1 MSRPEPGHL
10 IARSTVHVSLVA
22 SSRVLWHL
30 PAVFSPRSSVIFEE
44 SRSIRSFV
52 GRIDEGDDVIEA
64 LTLLCDANDITAAE
78 VRVTGTLAD
87 VEIVRHDASTGDYDA
102 LVDDEGPFQIVR
114 FTGTMARLGDQP
126 VLRAEAMLAVDG
138 PAGQQFVFGQLRRAN
153 AVDAEFAVQT
163 YPDLQMTRKLDP
175 ATGRFPLQSIER
187 DETVLP
193 SAPAPTAEAAPP
205 RERKPPETVAEPAG
219 AARAK
224 PEPAG
229 EEKSELSWEDA
240 MEASED
246 IKPASQRER
255 RPMPK
260 KNGEPK
266 NADELYG
273 DYDFDSP
280 ILSAGDLLDHPKLGE
295 CRVIKV
301 EEDEYAHIR
310 LSRGQIRKLALE
322 VVELEYTGEKDG
334 KNVFKVRV
342 RK

>member
-1 MSRPEPGHL
+1 
-10 IARSTVHVSLVA
+10 
-22 SSRVLWHL
+22 
-30 PAVFSPRSSVIFEE
+30 VIFEE

-64 LTLLCDANDITAAE
+64 LTLLCDANDVTAAE

-87 VEIVRHDASTGDYDA
+87 VEVVRHDPSSGDYVP
-102 LVDDEGPFQIVR
+102 LVDDEGPFQVVR
-114 FTGTMARLGDQP
+114 FNGTMARLGDQA
-126 VLRAEAMLAVDG
+126 VLRAEAMLAVDA

-153 AVDAEFAVQT
+153 AIDCEFVVQT
-163 YPDLQMTRKLDP
+163 YPDLAVTRKLDP

-187 DETVLP
+187 DE
-193 SAPAPTAEAAPP
+193 SAVPTAPTPTPEAAAPQ
-205 RERKPPETVAEPAG
+205 RERKAPETVSEPAG
-219 AARAK
+219 TSRTETGETK
-224 PEPAG
+224 EPPKAG
-229 EEKSELSWEDA
+229 EEESSLSWEDA

-246 IKPASQRER
+246 IKPASKRER
-255 RPMPK
+255 RAPPPK
-260 KNGEPK
+260 DEGPK
-266 NADELYG
+266 DAADVYG
-273 DYDFDSP
+273 DYDFDEP

-322 VVELEYTGEKDG
+322 VVDLEYTGDRDG